1 MMTDSMKQ
9 QIIVS
14 SDPLELHNRDV
25 NFLSSIVT
33 GDENKKT
40 IYRVYMPSLTMTEA
54 EMPRQVITLQILIWI
69 LSKVVYYG

>member
-33 GDENKKT
+33 DENKKT